1 MNFNFKKYI
10 LLLLCVFLSLSLFGC
25 NYKINKNIFS
35 KSKPNN
41 FYYTNLLMSDLSLED
56 PTEIFALYMNFY
68 KEKDFAKEDLSTF
81 NDFFNSLDK
90 DSFIEKPA
98 DLPEKPLYKIFITFN
113 ENKYII
119 NLYNENF
126 ISIYP
131 FDGDYKMDY
140 IDTSKMYKAYNLY
153 GLCKYLIPN

>member
-1 MNFNFKKYI
+1 
-10 LLLLCVFLSLSLFGC
+10 
-25 NYKINKNIFS
+25 
-35 KSKPNN
+35 
-41 FYYTNLLMSDLSLED
+41 MSDLSTEK
-56 PTEIFALYMNFY
+56 PTEIYALYMNFY
-68 KEKDFAKEDLSTF
+68 KEKDFDHEDLSIF
-81 NDFFNSLDK
+81 SDFFNSLK
-90 DSFIEKPA
+90 NDSFIEKPA
-98 DLPEKPLYKIFITFN
+98 DLPEKPLYKIFVSFS

-140 IDTSKMYKAYNLY
+140 INTSKMYKAYNLY

>member
-1 MNFNFKKYI
+1 MKKYI
-10 LLLLCVFLSLSLFGC
+10 LLLLCAFLSLNLFGC
-25 NYKINKNIFS
+25 NCKISKNMFD
-35 KSKPNN
+35 KNKPNN
-41 FYYTNLLMSDLSLED
+41 YYYTSLLMSDLSTEK
-56 PTEIFALYMNFY
+56 PTEIYALYMNFY
-68 KEKDFAKEDLSTF
+68 KEKDFDHEDLSIF
-81 NDFFNSLDK
+81 SDFFNSLK
-90 DSFIEKPA
+90 NDSFIEKPA
-98 DLPEKPLYKIFITFN
+98 DLPEKPLYKIFVSFS

-140 IDTSKMYKAYNLY
+140 INTSKMYKAYNLY